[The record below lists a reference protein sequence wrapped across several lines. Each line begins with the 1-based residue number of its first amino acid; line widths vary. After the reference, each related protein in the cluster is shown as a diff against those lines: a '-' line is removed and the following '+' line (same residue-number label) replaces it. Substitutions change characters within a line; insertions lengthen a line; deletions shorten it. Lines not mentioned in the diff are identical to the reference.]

1 MEFETVPCTRNDV
14 TAATTAYDGMIARL
28 ESVVRDLEVT
38 ADHSRGDYMRGLIDA
53 IRIISAERDLR
64 LSVRRYI
71 K

>member
-1 MEFETVPCTRNDV
+1 MEFETVSWTRNDV
-14 TAATTAYDGMIARL
+14 TEATTAYDGMIARL
-28 ESVVRDLEVT
+28 ELVVRDLEAT
-38 ADHSRGDYMRGLIDA
+38 ADQSRGDYMRGLRDA